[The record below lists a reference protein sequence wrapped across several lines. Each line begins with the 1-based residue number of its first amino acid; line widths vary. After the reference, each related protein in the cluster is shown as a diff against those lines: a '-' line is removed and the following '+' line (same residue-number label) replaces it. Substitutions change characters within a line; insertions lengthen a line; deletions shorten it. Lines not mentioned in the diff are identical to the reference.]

1 VVSSLRKVAT
11 AIEAVVLVAVVLTV
25 VLLFVNDPASPPP
38 LPAEAATADPGIDA
52 AAVYGRSCAGC
63 HGGDGSGGIGPGL
76 SGGRVVS
83 AFPDPAAQTAVVAEG
98 RGGMPGFAGRLTDAE
113 IAAVVEYTRV
123 ALAGG

>member
-1 VVSSLRKVAT
+1 MSGLRKVAT
-11 AIEAVVLVAVVLTV
+11 GIEAIVLVALVLMV
-25 VLLFVNDPASPPP
+25 VLLFANDPTSPPP
-38 LPAEAATADPGIDA
+38 LPAEAATANPGIDA
-52 AAVYGRSCAGC
+52 AAIYGRSCAGC

-83 AFPDPAAQTAVVAEG
+83 AFPDPAAQIAVVAEG
-98 RGGMPGFAGRLTDAE
+98 RGGMPAFTGRLSDEE